1 MSISFVLDI
10 ALGLIFIY
18 LTLSLLTSEIQELIS
33 TLLQWRAEHLKNS
46 IELLIS
52 GNKKNAKLKEVQQ
65 LTEKLY
71 AHPLIN
77 TLNHEATGG
86 AASFFRKIASPIVSV
101 INKIT
106 SGEKIFTST
115 DSGPSYIPAPNF
127 ANSLIETL
135 KLPELAHLITTSR
148 LERFKQQKLKEVLT
162 IVHQSQFSES
172 GRKPIINE
180 LRDLKKSVEEVLL
193 DFQEKRSSLPT
204 CFDRIKSKIDDFIDT
219 CETLELPS
227 EDSTSKRKFLQK
239 IRSFQR
245 NHFVDEEK
253 QVFIQKL
260 KPSLEE
266 IIGIIQKNK
275 DLYEE
280 FEQAL
285 QNKDN
290 ATYQEIRQ
298 LIEMVPTSVKESMTS
313 LAKRIQTTGESLEG
327 DMEQLSQ
334 QVENWFDSSM
344 ERASGVYKR
353 NSKGVAVL
361 IGIVVAMMTNAD
373 TFNIVNRLSRDSVL
387 RSAIT
392 QSAESTLAQQA
403 QQGTQGPQLREA
415 LENNLQEVSVPLGWT
430 ETNLQQQQ
438 KNSWNVPYAK
448 RFVGWIISGIALSMG
463 STFWFGLLGRVIDIR
478 NMGKTSSKG
487 VQDNNVRSSNSD
499 SVDG

>member
-18 LTLSLLTSEIQELIS
+18 LTLSLLTSEIQELIG

-46 IELLIS
+46 IEILIS
-52 GNKKNAKLKEVQQ
+52 GNQKNAKVKEVRE

-71 AHPLIN
+71 THPLIN
-77 TLNHEATGG
+77 TLNQEAVGN
-86 AASFFRKIASPIVSV
+86 AASLFRKIASPIVSAV
-101 INKIT
+101 NKIT
-106 SGEKIFTST
+106 SGKKMFTSS

-172 GRKPIINE
+172 GRKQIISE
-180 LRDLKKSVEEVLL
+180 LRELKNGVEEVLT
-193 DFQEKRSSLPT
+193 DFQEKRSSLPVS
-204 CFDRIKSKIDDFIDT
+204 FDRIKSKIDDFISN
-219 CETLELPS
+219 CEILELPS
-227 EDSTSKRKFLQK
+227 EDNTSKQRFLQK

-253 QVFIQKL
+253 QVFIKKL

-266 IIGIIQKNK
+266 LIGIIQKNK

-285 QNKDN
+285 QNQDN
-290 ATYQEIRQ
+290 ATYREIRQ
-298 LIEMVPTSVKESMTS
+298 LIEMVPESVKESMAS
-313 LAKRIQTTGESLEG
+313 LAKRIQTTGESLEE
-327 DMEQLSQ
+327 DMDQLSQ

-387 RSAIT
+387 RAAIT

-403 QQGTQGPQLREA
+403 QTGAQGPELRQA
-415 LENNLQEVSVPLGWT
+415 LEENLQEVSVPLGWT

-438 KNSWNVPYAK
+438 ENSWGVPYVK
-448 RFVGWIISGIALSMG
+448 RVVGWIISGIALSMG
-463 STFWFGLLGRVIDIR
+463 STFWFGLLGRVVDVR
-478 NMGKTSSKG
+478 NMGKTNSKG
-487 VQDNNVRSSNSD
+487 VKSIKINSSNSE
-499 SVDG
+499 